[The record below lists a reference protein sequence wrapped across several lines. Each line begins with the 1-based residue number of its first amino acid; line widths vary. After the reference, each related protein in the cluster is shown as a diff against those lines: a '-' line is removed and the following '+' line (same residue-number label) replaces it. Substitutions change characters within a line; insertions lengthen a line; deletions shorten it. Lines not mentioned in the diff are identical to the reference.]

1 MAAAPSSSECAVC
14 SEAYNGTDHDP
25 VVLHCGHTFCRS
37 CMIQLAQ
44 TRPGTSVLE
53 CPTCRQETRIPVPF
67 DPSCLSRNFELAA
80 LVVAAPGQPPLV
92 PPSLLAQA
100 QQRLEAQRRT
110 MERASSQTPE
120 SFDATIEAAV
130 QQMRQAVDESGNR
143 IRQQVRENASKIA
156 ESLHLLEQNQQ
167 ALQHELEELSRQQTS
182 PEARILVV
190 ETVKRIQALLGVP
203 QIDVPAISLDLTVP
217 AEFTQALSTLG
228 RVETVGEEKPAD
240 APKALNFPQPGLEP
254 PLRLFARVPRGQ
266 PTTRAHILQWYRR
279 LIAMDDGTCPALQ
292 LAALLEL
299 PDFAKDPEALRATLQ
314 AARAVAERDAKRK
327 GRVAELAAP
336 AVCRL
341 LPACPPAILGDVLAV
356 VVSLSQAPN
365 GPTMFNP
372 CFAPIHKLLAAN
384 PNHPLATESL
394 RICAQLAP
402 SLNSSQFGECTTLCA
417 SMASNARFL
426 ANNEA
431 LAQLLGLIKQLAQR
445 DDYSSM
451 AKLYSALVSNIPFM
465 ANPDAVAQLL
475 TAMLRTAQLKYNSIW
490 SYTSSAWRADR
501 RSELVAM
508 FRDHLYPALEL
519 LDDGR
524 AMDNAPLVEMLLTFL
539 QELWKYDDTLKQ
551 CLQEAAYPERLASL
565 QGHPV
570 LQAHPELG
578 KLP

>member
-1 MAAAPSSSECAVC
+1 MAAAAPSSSECAVC

-37 CMIQLAQ
+37 CMIQLA
-44 TRPGTSVLE
+44 LE

-80 LVVAAPGQPPLV
+80 LVVAAPGQQPPLV

-110 MERASSQTPE
+110 MERAASQTPD

-167 ALQHELEELSRQQTS
+167 ALQHELEELSHQQTS
-182 PEARILVV
+182 PEAHILVV

-203 QIDVPAISLDLTVP
+203 QVEVPAISLDLTVP

-228 RVETVGEEKPAD
+228 RVETVGEENPAD
-240 APKALNFPQPGLEP
+240 APKALNLP
-254 PLRLFARVPRGQ
+254 PDQVAPIRRFTHVPMGQ
-266 PTTRAHILQWYRR
+266 PITRAHILQWYRG
-279 LIAMDDGTCPALQ
+279 LIAMDNGTCPAPQ
-292 LAALLEL
+292 LLALLEL

-314 AARAVAERDAKRK
+314 TTRALAERDAKRK
-327 GRVAELAAP
+327 GRVAELLAP
-336 AVCRL
+336 AVCRF
-341 LPACPPAILGDVLAV
+341 LPACPASVLGDVLAV
-356 VVSLSQAPN
+356 VLSLSQAPN

-372 CFAPIHKLLAAN
+372 CFEPVHKLLSAN
-384 PNHPLATESL
+384 PNHPLVIESL
-394 RICAQLAP
+394 RICTQLAP
-402 SLNSSQFGECTTLCA
+402 VLDSSQFGACTTLCA
-417 SMASNARFL
+417 SMASNTRFL
-426 ANNEA
+426 ANSEA

-451 AKLYSALVSNIPFM
+451 AKLYSALASNIPFM
-465 ANPDAVAQLL
+465 TNHDAVAQLL
-475 TAMLRTAQLKYNSIW
+475 TAMHRTAQLKQNEMTRSRHPPW
-490 SYTSSAWRADR
+490 VADR
-501 RSELVAM
+501 HSEFVAM
-508 FRDHLYPALEL
+508 FRDHLYPALGL
-519 LDDGR
+519 LDEGH
-524 AMDNAPLVEMLLTFL
+524 AMDNAPLVEMLLAFL
-539 QELWKYDDTLKQ
+539 QILWVTDGTLKQ
-551 CLQEAAYPERLASL
+551 CLLDAGYPDQLASL